1 MQTGWKNA
9 AENGGRA
16 LRAESRRRIGAL
28 TARGGRDRMSEM
40 ARTILVTEGDSPLGE
55 ALTRLLSAR
64 GLSVVKIVPGSA
76 AAVESGAAPAPPEPV
91 RNPQT
96 ARGAVQGT
104 VAGKNPPTAAPPAA
118 VPWNRRSPL
127 SARTVLLN
135 VLNTFDAVDEVLIL
149 EPPCAAHPTLHDMP
163 SVEIERAFDD
173 ARGPIFLAREA
184 LAYFLGRHSGVL
196 CMVSTGTGT
205 SPLESSMRECFH
217 GLCSSLLTANSG
229 QGVVINGFQ
238 SGGVQPEEYAAFIEK
253 TLEEKARKITGRWFT
268 CQSRPGFL
276 QGMKSKKA

>member
-1 MQTGWKNA
+1 MP
-9 AENGGRA
+9 
-16 LRAESRRRIGAL
+16 
-28 TARGGRDRMSEM
+28 
-40 ARTILVTEGDSPLGE
+40 RTVLVTEGDSPLGA

-64 GLSVVKIVPGSA
+64 GLSVVKIVAGPS
-76 AAVESGAAPAPPEPV
+76 AVESGAGRAPAD
-91 RNPQT
+91 
-96 ARGAVQGT
+96 
-104 VAGKNPPTAAPPAA
+104 AAPAA

-149 EPPCAAHPTLHDMP
+149 EPPCATHPTLHDMS

-173 ARGPIFLAREA
+173 AKGPVFLAREM

-196 CMVSTGTGT
+196 CMVSAGSGS
-205 SPLESSMRECFH
+205 SPLESGMRECFR
-217 GLCSSLLTANSG
+217 GLCSSLLTANG
-229 QGVVINGFQ
+229 EQGVILNGFQ
-238 SGGVQPEEYAAFIEK
+238 SGGVQPEEYAAFIDK

-276 QGMKSKKA
+276 QGMKPKKASTP

>member
-1 MQTGWKNA
+1 
-9 AENGGRA
+9 
-16 LRAESRRRIGAL
+16 
-28 TARGGRDRMSEM
+28 MSEM
-40 ARTILVTEGDSPLGE
+40 ARKILVTEGDSPLGE

-64 GLSVVKIVPGSA
+64 GLSVVKLVSGETPPGTA
-76 AAVESGAAPAPPEPV
+76 AGPNPP
-91 RNPQT
+91 
-96 ARGAVQGT
+96 GT
-104 VAGKNPPTAAPPAA
+104 VSGQAPAA